1 MAEAAGGLLYDVG
14 IGLGL
19 AGGASIPGVEI
30 GTGTGA
36 GAASIPAVPIVPG
49 ESTGAVLSGS
59 VLIPGESSGS
69 VLSGSTLIPGEGA
82 SSGEFFILDIGPG
95 ASVGPVFGHLVGSTP
110 TQSVGPVFGHLVESS
125 PTQSLGP
132 AYDHA
137 ATLLVIASIGPTYDH
152 VAIYIVNKGGP
163 AMDRAVGVGPGGY
176 QINDPTIVAPLPPTN
191 RLQPRPQSF
200 LSPYVY
206 RLEADPNQ

>member
-36 GAASIPAVPIVPG
+36 GAASIPAVPIAPG

-82 SSGEFFILDIGPG
+82 SDNASFILDIGPG
-95 ASVGPVFGHLVGSTP
+95 ASVGPVFEHEVDTTP
-110 TQSVGPVFGHLVESS
+110 LQSFGPSYDHDAQPLIIAVFGPIFDHVAVSFIPAMGPVFDGIFGVVPGSYLMNLTTTTVVVPPRQSQPQTFTSPFVYRNEKS
-125 PTQSLGP
+125 PT
-132 AYDHA
+132 
-137 ATLLVIASIGPTYDH
+137 
-152 VAIYIVNKGGP
+152 
-163 AMDRAVGVGPGGY
+163 R
-176 QINDPTIVAPLPPTN
+176 
-191 RLQPRPQSF
+191 
-200 LSPYVY
+200 
-206 RLEADPNQ
+206 